1 MYANRNVVRILAVL
15 ACAPAAWGQ
24 AAGSGGATTL
34 SNVPLLTYFANEHLM
49 GAHQDAGPDVT
60 FSVKDG
66 HITVLIDGKP
76 HPAELIET
84 DGQVTTFKN
93 KDGQTIARLLHAG
106 DSLHIQRL
114 PTVNV
119 QSRRLIGVTLAPVD
133 ETLAR
138 HIGVKSD
145 ECTLVTGVT
154 DGLGAAKAGVK
165 AGDVIVAV
173 DGVKPATQNTIRH
186 VIAGKSDDKIRID
199 LIREGKPKQVV
210 VELTK
215 QTYASATAAGTTAR
229 QPDVTT
235 SYSTDIARQ
244 QLALADQAAVQGVE
258 RERLVAELRAAE
270 ALRDTLAVQ
279 RAELTKRLTLAAT
292 EEAKKRSAAEIAA
305 VQSVLKDREA
315 QVAVL
320 AEQLAKQKAVEA
332 QRKQQIGQNLDAY
345 LLYSEA
351 SKALTTAGDMR
362 VISGQGVTTTSYP
375 NVSDRLD
382 RIENRLAKIEELLAK
397 LAAQRE
403 RQ

>member
-24 AAGSGGATTL
+24 AAGGGATTL
-34 SNVPLLTYFANEHLM
+34 DDLPTLTYLASERIT
-49 GAHQDAGPDVT
+49 GAQHDAGPDVS

-133 ETLAR
+133 ETLAQ

-173 DGVKPATQNTIRH
+173 DGVKPATQDTIRH

-244 QLALADQAAVQGVE
+244 QLALADQAIQGVE

-320 AEQLAKQKAVEA
+320 VEQLAKQKAVEA

-345 LLYSEA
+345 RLYSEA

-362 VISGQGVTTTSYP
+362 VYSGQGVTTTSYP